1 MTDRLKVEKEANL
14 YKDLGREELKKVIKG
29 YKRLSFYNHEIFNF
43 IASLLCLIIPHIL
56 FFKVTVF
63 SIFLV
68 IVIHYFLMW
77 RFLYKY
83 KNLKF
88 VNDKDKEEIDEIII
102 ILEDNL
108 KNK

>member
-1 MTDRLKVEKEANL
+1 MTDRTKIQKEADL
-14 YKDLGREELKKVIKG
+14 YKDLNREELKKIIKG
-29 YKRLSFYNHEIFNF
+29 YKRLSFYNCEIFNF
-43 IASLLCLIIPHIL
+43 IVSLLCLIIPHIL

-68 IVIHYFLMW
+68 VVVHYFLMW
-77 RFLYKY
+77 RYLYKY

-88 VNDKDKEEIDEIII
+88 VNDKDKEEIDEIIT

>member
-1 MTDRLKVEKEANL
+1 MTDRTKIQKEADL
-14 YKDLGREELKKVIKG
+14 YKDLDREELKKIIKG
-29 YKRLSFYNHEIFNF
+29 YKRLSFYNSEIFNF
-43 IASLLCLIIPHIL
+43 IVSLLCLIIPHIL

-68 IVIHYFLMW
+68 LVVHYFLIW
-77 RFLYKY
+77 RFLYLY

-88 VNDKDKEEIDEIII
+88 VNDKDKEEIDEIIT